1 MIARLKIY
9 LFNIGSTAVHVV
21 CGGSF
26 CRILLTKLDTSAEI
40 YRVYYSTSMYRPR
53 LYNLPPTAPMGGGTL
68 LFEGAHLIDAIRPF
82 VAKQENVVITPLFFA
97 NPTIKFGKI

>member
-1 MIARLKIY
+1 MEAGVTKHLIQL
-9 LFNIGSTAVHVV
+9 GSYA
-21 CGGSF
+21 
-26 CRILLTKLDTSAEI
+26 
-40 YRVYYSTSMYRPR
+40 R

-82 VAKQENVVITPLFFA
+82 VAKQENVVITPLFLA